1 MSGDITNLGP
11 QDPMIMFLERVMR
24 DPVFPI
30 EKAQAAMQ
38 LAVEQQKRIAERAF
52 VFDLNAMQIEL
63 TQILRDKPNPAF
75 HSKYASLEAIDKAA
89 RPIYTKYGFS
99 ITYGTAPSSRDGW
112 VQVTCRLAHRSG
124 HSEINCLEG
133 PASTEGARG
142 GRIGATPIQAVGS
155 AVTYLRRYLLQL
167 TLNLVTASD
176 VEDDDGNGHKDKDTG
191 TGGPKNTTGHDFL
204 EVVAQFEAAAGR
216 IMDSDEARKLLEW
229 RPGVAAITGLPHGDA
244 RQRYM
249 MARSK
254 VMADWMTNKD
264 DGSSAS
270 EDPIEGL

>member
-1 MSGDITNLGP
+1 MSQDITNLGP
-11 QDPMIMFLERVMR
+11 QDPMITFLERVMR

-38 LAVEQQKRIAERAF
+38 LAVEQQKRVAERAF
-52 VFDLNAMQIEL
+52 VFDLNAMQMEL

-133 PASTEGARG
+133 PVSTEGARG
-142 GRIGATPIQAVGS
+142 NRIGATPIQGVGIAVS
-155 AVTYLRRYLLQL
+155 YLRRYLLQL

-176 VEDDDGNGHKDKDTG
+176 VADNDGNGITDKPADT
-191 TGGPKNTTGHDFL
+191 TPNYA
-204 EVVAQFEAAAGR
+204 EIVAMFETAAAR
-216 IMDSDEARKLLEW
+216 IKDSDEARKLMEW
-229 RPGVAAITGLPHGDA
+229 RPGVAAITGLAHGEE

-249 MARSK
+249 LMRSK
-254 VMADWMTNKD
+254 VQAEWLTNKD

-270 EDPIEGL
+270 EDIEGL

>member
-1 MSGDITNLGP
+1 
-11 QDPMIMFLERVMR
+11 MFLERVMR

-38 LAVEQQKRIAERAF
+38 LAVEQQKRVAERAF
-52 VFDLNAMQIEL
+52 VFDLNAMQMEL

-133 PASTEGARG
+133 PVSTEGARG
-142 GRIGATPIQAVGS
+142 GRIGATPIQAVGI
-155 AVTYLRRYLLQL
+155 AVSYLRRYLLQL

-176 VEDDDGNGHKDKDTG
+176 VADNDGNGIVEPPAKSE
-191 TGGPKNTTGHDFL
+191 PNYA
-204 EVVAQFEAAAGR
+204 EIVAMFETAAAR
-216 IMDSDEARKLLEW
+216 IKDSDEARKLLEW
-229 RPGVAAITGLPHGDA
+229 KPGVIALTALPHGEE

-249 MARSK
+249 MLRSK
-254 VMADWMTNKD
+254 VQADWLTKD

-270 EDPIEGL
+270 EEIEGL

>member
-1 MSGDITNLGP
+1 MSQDITSLGP
-11 QDPMIMFLERVMR
+11 QDPMITFLERVMR

-38 LAVEQQKRIAERAF
+38 LAVEQQKRVAERAF
-52 VFDLNAMQIEL
+52 VFDLNAMQMEL

-99 ITYGTAPSSRDGW
+99 ITYGTAPSSHDGW

-133 PASTEGARG
+133 PVSTEGARG
-142 GRIGATPIQAVGS
+142 GRIGATPIQAVGI
-155 AVTYLRRYLLQL
+155 AVSYLRRYLLQL

-176 VEDDDGNGHKDKDTG
+176 VADNDGNGITDKPADTTPNYAEIVG
-191 TGGPKNTTGHDFL
+191 M
-204 EVVAQFEAAAGR
+204 FETAAAR
-216 IMDSDEARKLLEW
+216 IKDSDEARKLMEW
-229 RPGVAAITGLPHGDA
+229 RPGVAAITGLPHGEE

-249 MARSK
+249 QLRAK
-254 VMADWMTNKD
+254 VLADWMPKD

-270 EDPIEGL
+270 EDAIEGL

>member
-1 MSGDITNLGP
+1 MSDITNPGP

-52 VFDLNAMQIEL
+52 VFDLNAMQMEL
-63 TQILRDKPNPAF
+63 MQVQRDKPNPAF
-75 HSKYASLEAIDKAA
+75 HSKYATLEAIDRAA

-112 VQVTCRLAHRSG
+112 IQVTCRLAHRSG
-124 HSEINCLEG
+124 HSEVNCLEG

-167 TLNLVTASD
+167 TLNLVTAQD
-176 VEDDDGNGHKDKDTG
+176 VEDNDGNAT
-191 TGGPKNTTGHDFL
+191 
-204 EVVAQFEAAAGR
+204 VAPDPNAKYADWLDRFEQAAGALA
-216 IMDSDEARKLLEW
+216 DSDAATELLMRDTVVRMLTEMPSGDLKRRFMQVRADVERKWLQSTADAKAEAEAQ
-229 RPGVAAITGLPHGDA
+229 AAH
-244 RQRYM
+244 
-249 MARSK
+249 
-254 VMADWMTNKD
+254 
-264 DGSSAS
+264 
-270 EDPIEGL
+270 EPIEGL

>member
-1 MSGDITNLGP
+1 MSQDITNLGP

-38 LAVEQQKRIAERAF
+38 LAVEQQKRVAERAF
-52 VFDLNAMQIEL
+52 VFDLNAMQMEL

-124 HSEINCLEG
+124 HSEVNCLEG
-133 PASTEGARG
+133 PVSTEGARG
-142 GRIGATPIQAVGS
+142 GRIGATPIQAVGI
-155 AVTYLRRYLLQL
+155 AVSYLRRYLLQL

-176 VEDDDGNGHKDKDTG
+176 VEDNDGNGMKDKPTDAPPNYT
-191 TGGPKNTTGHDFL
+191 
-204 EVVAQFEAAAGR
+204 EIVAMFETAAAR
-216 IMDSDEARKLLEW
+216 IKDSDEARKLMEW
-229 RPGVAAITGLPHGDA
+229 RPGVAAVTGLPHGEE

-249 MARSK
+249 LMRSK
-254 VMADWMTNKD
+254 VQADWLTKD

-270 EDPIEGL
+270 EEIEGL